1 MMESREYTR
10 ARRVAR
16 AKAKRRQ
23 AVIRKLTFAGM
34 TAIFVMIFGLSVFS
48 MTAKADT
55 NEYAN
60 MNKYYES
67 HLIQQ
72 GETLWSIAEAN
83 MDDAHYDSVKEYIE
97 EVKEVN
103 GFTGDKLQSGNYI
116 LIPYFA
122 EEARTQS

>member
-83 MDDAHYDSVKEYIE
+83 MDDVHYDSVKEYIE

>member
-1 MMESREYTR
+1 MMENREYTR

-16 AKAKRRQ
+16 AKAKRRKN
-23 AVIRKLTFAGM
+23 AIRKMTFAGM
-34 TAIFVMIFGLSVFS
+34 TALFVMIFGLSVFS

-83 MDDAHYDSVKEYIE
+83 MDDTHYDSVRDYID

-122 EEARTQS
+122 EEARTSS

>member
-1 MMESREYTR
+1 MMENREYTR

-16 AKAKRRQ
+16 AKAKRRK
-23 AVIRKLTFAGM
+23 AAIRKMTFACM
-34 TAIFVMIFGLSVFS
+34 TGLFMMIFGLSVFS

-55 NEYAN
+55 KEYAN

-83 MDDAHYDSVKEYIE
+83 MDDAHYDSVRDYID

-122 EEARTQS
+122 EEARTSL

>member
-23 AVIRKLTFAGM
+23 AAIRKLFFACM
-34 TAIFVMIFGLSVFS
+34 TGLFVMIFGLSVFS

-72 GETLWSIAEAN
+72 GETLWSIAEDN

-122 EEARTQS
+122 EEARVSY

>member
-1 MMESREYTR
+1 MMENREYTR

-16 AKAKRRQ
+16 AKAKRRK
-23 AVIRKLTFAGM
+23 AAIRKMTFACM
-34 TAIFVMIFGLSVFS
+34 TGLFMMIFGLSVFS

-55 NEYAN
+55 KEYAN

-83 MDDAHYDSVKEYIE
+83 MDDAHYDSVKDYID

-122 EEARTQS
+122 EEARTSS

>member
-10 ARRVAR
+10 ARRVA
-16 AKAKRRQ
+16 KGKSKRRK
-23 AVIRKLTFAGM
+23 AAIRKFSFACM
-34 TAIFVMIFGLSVFS
+34 TGLFMMIFGLSVFS

-83 MDDAHYDSVKEYIE
+83 MDDAHYDSVRDYID

>member
-1 MMESREYTR
+1 MMENGEYTR

-16 AKAKRRQ
+16 AKAKRRK
-23 AVIRKLTFAGM
+23 AAIRKMTFACM
-34 TAIFVMIFGLSVFS
+34 TGLFMMIFGLSVFS

-55 NEYAN
+55 KEYAN

-83 MDDAHYDSVKEYIE
+83 MDDAHYDSVKDYID

-122 EEARTQS
+122 EEARTSS

>member
-1 MMESREYTR
+1 MMENREYTR
-10 ARRVAR
+10 ARRIAR
-16 AKAKRRQ
+16 AKAKRRK
-23 AVIRKLTFAGM
+23 AAIRKMTFACM
-34 TAIFVMIFGLSVFS
+34 TGLFMMIFGLSVFS

-55 NEYAN
+55 KEYAN

-83 MDDAHYDSVKEYIE
+83 MDDAHYDSVRDYID

-122 EEARTQS
+122 EEARTSS

>member
-1 MMESREYTR
+1 MMENREYTR

-16 AKAKRRQ
+16 AKAKRRK
-23 AVIRKLTFAGM
+23 AAIRKMTFACM
-34 TAIFVMIFGLSVFS
+34 TGLFMMIFGLSVFS

-55 NEYAN
+55 KEYAN

-83 MDDAHYDSVKEYIE
+83 MDDTHYDSVRDYID

-122 EEARTQS
+122 EEARTSS

>member
-23 AVIRKLTFAGM
+23 ATIRKLAFAGM
-34 TAIFVMIFGLSVFS
+34 TTLFVMIFGLSVFS
-48 MTAKADT
+48 MTAKADS

-83 MDDAHYDSVKEYIE
+83 MDDAHYDSVRDYID

>member
-1 MMESREYTR
+1 MMENREYTR

-16 AKAKRRQ
+16 AKAKRRKN
-23 AVIRKLTFAGM
+23 AIRKMIFAGM
-34 TAIFVMIFGLSVFS
+34 TAVFVMIFGLSVFS

-83 MDDAHYDSVKEYIE
+83 MDDAHYDSVKDYID

-122 EEARTQS
+122 EEARTSS

>member
-1 MMESREYTR
+1 MMENREYTR

-16 AKAKRRQ
+16 AKAKRRKN
-23 AVIRKLTFAGM
+23 AIRKMTFAGM
-34 TAIFVMIFGLSVFS
+34 TALFVMIFGLSVFS

-83 MDDAHYDSVKEYIE
+83 MDDAHYDSVKDYID

-122 EEARTQS
+122 EEARTSS

>member
-1 MMESREYTR
+1 MMEIREYTR

-16 AKAKRRQ
+16 AKAKRRK
-23 AVIRKLTFAGM
+23 AAIRKMTFACM
-34 TAIFVMIFGLSVFS
+34 TGLFMMIFGLSVFS

-55 NEYAN
+55 KEYAN

-83 MDDAHYDSVKEYIE
+83 MDDTHYDSVRDYID

-122 EEARTQS
+122 EEARTSL

>member
-1 MMESREYTR
+1 MMENREYTR

-16 AKAKRRQ
+16 AKAKRRK
-23 AVIRKLTFAGM
+23 AAIRKMTFACM
-34 TAIFVMIFGLSVFS
+34 TGLFMMIFGLSVFS

-55 NEYAN
+55 KEYAN

-83 MDDAHYDSVKEYIE
+83 MDDAHYDSVRDYID

-122 EEARTQS
+122 EEARTSS

>member
-1 MMESREYTR
+1 MMESREYIR
-10 ARRVAR
+10 ARRVA
-16 AKAKRRQ
+16 KGKSKRRK
-23 AVIRKLTFAGM
+23 AAIRKFSFDCM
-34 TAIFVMIFGLSVFS
+34 TGLFMMIFGLSVFS

-83 MDDAHYDSVKEYIE
+83 MDDAHYDSVRDYID
-97 EVKEVN
+97 EVTEVN

-116 LIPYFA
+116 LSPYFA
-122 EEARTQS
+122 EEARTSS

>member
-1 MMESREYTR
+1 MMENREYTR

-16 AKAKRRQ
+16 AKAKRRK
-23 AVIRKLTFAGM
+23 AAIRKMTFACM
-34 TAIFVMIFGLSVFS
+34 TGLFMMIFGLSVFS

-83 MDDAHYDSVKEYIE
+83 MDDAHYDSVRDYID

-122 EEARTQS
+122 EEARTSS

>member
-10 ARRVAR
+10 ARRVA
-16 AKAKRRQ
+16 KGKSKRRK
-23 AVIRKLTFAGM
+23 AAIRKFSFACM
-34 TAIFVMIFGLSVFS
+34 TGLFMMIFGLSVFS

-83 MDDAHYDSVKEYIE
+83 MDDAHYDSVREYID